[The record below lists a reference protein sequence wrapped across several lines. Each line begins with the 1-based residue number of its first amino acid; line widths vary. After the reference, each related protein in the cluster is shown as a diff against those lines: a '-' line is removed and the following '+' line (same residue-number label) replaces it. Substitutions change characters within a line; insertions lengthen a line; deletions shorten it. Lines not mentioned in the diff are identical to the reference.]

1 MVRVMA
7 KRRRLFEA
15 TGKAWALTH
24 YYHSHDG
31 FHKAY
36 LERLQKSAAR
46 SLKHIPSGLV
56 PIIEAN
62 AACLAS
68 LTGEIVVVSES
79 LYRFYYFMTIAMYG
93 GNFDIDTGD
102 RINSMLIAYRIMN
115 ESESPD
121 FDLDPRGYLPPMVA
135 ARLHKIV
142 SEQMQF
148 TYGHEYSHY
157 LCGHT
162 STESVVLTAAGG
174 DARVFA
180 HRHEYEADA
189 NAVRLV
195 QHDPKFADQIALAGM
210 SVLVYVSMLMRLKKS
225 YTLKTLPVSE
235 THPDPIDRLW
245 ALTDYLGTRS
255 PLNKAEVNHML
266 VVGEQLLEIFP
277 RLLHSAARAD
287 LLTFY
292 GSIYLPGSF
301 KRMKVD
307 RIDF

>member
-1 MVRVMA
+1 MDEEEVERLLKAFPGSKRAAQGVLIDLPGGNVFHVYGRTQKKELEGLTAQEQMLMPFCAKSETLRLRNLRSPYDYLLRVRAEAIADSPRMVRVMA

-24 YYHSHDG
+24 YYH
-31 FHKAY
+31 
-36 LERLQKSAAR
+36 
-46 SLKHIPSGLV
+46 
-56 PIIEAN
+56 
-62 AACLAS
+62 
-68 LTGEIVVVSES
+68 
-79 LYRFYYFMTIAMYG
+79 
-93 GNFDIDTGD
+93 
-102 RINSMLIAYRIMN
+102 
-115 ESESPD
+115 
-121 FDLDPRGYLPPMVA
+121 
-135 ARLHKIV
+135 
-142 SEQMQF
+142 
-148 TYGHEYSHY
+148 
-157 LCGHT
+157 
-162 STESVVLTAAGG
+162 
-174 DARVFA
+174 
-180 HRHEYEADA
+180 
-189 NAVRLV
+189 
-195 QHDPKFADQIALAGM
+195 FADQIALAGM